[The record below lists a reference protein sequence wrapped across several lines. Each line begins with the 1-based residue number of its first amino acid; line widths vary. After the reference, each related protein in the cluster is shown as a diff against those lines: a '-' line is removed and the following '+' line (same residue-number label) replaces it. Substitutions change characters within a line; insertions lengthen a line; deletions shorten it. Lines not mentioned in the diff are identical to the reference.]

1 MPHICHLQNSII
13 CIFPESSSED
23 VFDEQSSLLSSILG
37 KKNVEGFY
45 ELQRIFHSQICSF
58 FHYSFIVHLVWYC
71 SRH

>member
-37 KKNVEGFY
+37 KKKWKDFMNFR
-45 ELQRIFHSQICSF
+45 ELFIHKFVHF
-58 FHYSFIVHLVWYC
+58 FIILLLC
-71 SRH
+71 T